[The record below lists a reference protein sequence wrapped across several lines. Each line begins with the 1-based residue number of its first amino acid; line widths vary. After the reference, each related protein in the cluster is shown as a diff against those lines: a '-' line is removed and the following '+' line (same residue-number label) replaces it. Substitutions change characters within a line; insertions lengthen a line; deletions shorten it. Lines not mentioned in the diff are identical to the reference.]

1 MKSIK
6 NRNKM
11 LFSIA
16 NNSGSRRELNNIGAK
31 SSKKHYDPSSE
42 SSSDESDSNY
52 YIKTGQRKKRTNFH
66 VS

>member
-42 SSSDESDSNY
+42 SSSDESDSDSSLSSDSY
-52 YIKTGQRKKRTNFH
+52 WDTYR
-66 VS
+66 